1 MRRGGETF
9 LSGNLGPF
17 PPEVKEVLR
26 DEDHRLAELVDRL
39 DRAPAS
45 VLDAAGGLFDRRV
58 APDQVDVRPSGR
70 HLNGDR

>member
-1 MRRGGETF
+1 VEPAFWCLLQEEG
-9 LSGNLGPF
+9 
-17 PPEVKEVLR
+17 
-26 DEDHRLAELVDRL
+26 DERLLDRLAELVDRL